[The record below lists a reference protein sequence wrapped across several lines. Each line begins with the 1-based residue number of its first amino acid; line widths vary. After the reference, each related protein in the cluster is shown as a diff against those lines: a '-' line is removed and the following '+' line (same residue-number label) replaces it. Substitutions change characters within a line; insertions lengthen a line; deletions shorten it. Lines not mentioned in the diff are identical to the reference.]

1 MHSNSKKPTYA
12 GLFMQTLSLST
23 FTLGGGYVMIP
34 LLRERL
40 VKKLGWIDEK
50 ELTEMTA
57 IGQSS
62 PGAMIVNVS
71 VLLGYRLLGFW
82 GAICALMGTALPAIV
97 LLAAAAYF
105 YDIIRD
111 NRYVSA
117 AFRGM
122 NAGVA
127 AVIADTVITMAAPYI
142 KKNQALYAII
152 MVGAFIAA
160 FFFDI
165 NVALVII
172 SCGVLGIII
181 GAVRDR
187 KKTS

>member
-1 MHSNSKKPTYA
+1 MDKSKGTPTCFAIFLNS
-12 GLFMQTLSLST
+12 LTLSS

-34 LLRERL
+34 LLKERF
-40 VKKLGWIDEK
+40 VDRLGWIGED

-62 PGAMIVNVS
+62 PGAMIINVS

-82 GAICALMGTALPAIV
+82 GAICALLGTSLPAIV
-97 LLAAAAYF
+97 LLAFAWYF

-122 NAGVA
+122 SAGVS
-127 AVIADTVITMAAPYI
+127 AVIADTVVNMAAPYI
-142 KKNQALYAII
+142 KKDKTLYALI
-152 MVGAFIAA
+152 MVSAFLASWV
-160 FFFDI
+160 FDF
-165 NVALVII
+165 NVAFVII
-172 SCGVLGIII
+172 ACGVMGIFI
-181 GAVRDR
+181 GAILNRR
-187 KKTS
+187 NK